1 MPNKINENNYN
12 DVSEVDNGNLIDKD
26 NDITNDS
33 KIIDRFEKVKN
44 LKISKDEQN
53 ISVNFIDNKL
63 NKNIDTKSNEEK
75 NIFEEFERN
84 NFNKENEN
92 NNNNNN
98 MNITQNLMDSKSI
111 SYMKTNTNNNYNNNN
126 SNNNNNF
133 KNNNNYSNENI
144 NNNNYNITDD
154 DILND
159 ELEEDNW
166 NYRIG
171 NSSDISDNNIN
182 TEKEEIKKE
191 ESEEEEN
198 YENDFEIDKATLK
211 NILEGEKTQDNNVN
225 LDDYKEI
232 HESQQLQSQLNF
244 FESNNNIENI
254 NIKKSKHQKISPK
267 NDINIKNSLMISN
280 SISDS
285 YGDNI
290 INDLNKFRRLALEE
304 SSISNYYK
312 K

>member
-1 MPNKINENNYN
+1 MNDNYN
-12 DVSEVDNGNLIDKD
+12 KLLKD
-26 NDITNDS
+26 YKQLNVEFTQ
-33 KIIDRFEKVKN
+33 EKLNSIKEN
-44 LKISKDEQN
+44 KKYMKLYSDYEEKENELKEEKEKYEELN
-53 ISVNFIDNKL
+53 
-63 NKNIDTKSNEEK
+63 NKNITNINNIKLLEEK
-75 NIFEEFERN
+75 N
-84 NFNKENEN
+84 NK
-92 NNNNNN
+92 
-98 MNITQNLMDSKSI
+98 
-111 SYMKTNTNNNYNNNN
+111 
-126 SNNNNNF
+126 
-133 KNNNNYSNENI
+133 
-144 NNNNYNITDD
+144 
-154 DILND
+154 
-159 ELEEDNW
+159 LEEDKW
-166 NYRIG
+166 NNRIE
-171 NSSDISDNNIN
+171 NTRNIRNNNIN
-182 TEKEEIKKE
+182 TEKKKKKKE

-267 NDINIKNSLMISN
+267 NDINFKNSLMISN